1 MGSVLRR
8 AGDLWKYILCKLG
21 LKGEERVTNP
31 GRCGRVFAFSG
42 FDFSKTAKIAKQY
55 RQMSLA

>member
-1 MGSVLRR
+1 MEIYSLQPRQEGEPR
-8 AGDLWKYILCKLG
+8 A
-21 LKGEERVTNP
+21 TNP
-31 GRCGRVFAFSG
+31 DRQGRVFAFPG